1 MSKLI
6 PVAIVVEDEP
16 DIRRLIKAT
25 LELEK
30 FMVFEASSVSRGL
43 IESRSRQPELVL
55 LDLGLPDG
63 SGMDFIRDIR
73 SWSDVPIIVVS
84 ARTHE
89 DDKIAALNLGA
100 DDYLTKP
107 FSPGELMARVRA
119 QLRRRSMASNK
130 GETTFRFGRIH
141 VDLTARVVK
150 RDDETLHLTPI
161 EYRLLA
167 YLLTHQNTVLTHRQ
181 ILLGV
186 WGPNDIDNYH
196 YVRIYMGALRKK
208 LEDDP
213 VQPIHV
219 ITETGVGYRFIA

>member
-6 PVAIVVEDEP
+6 PVAIVIEDEP

-43 IESRSRQPELVL
+43 IESRSRQPEVVL

-89 DDKIAALNLGA
+89 DDKIQALNLGA

-119 QLRRRSMASNK
+119 QLRRRSMTSNK
-130 GETTFRFGRIH
+130 GETTFRFGRIY

-150 RDDETLHLTPI
+150 RDDEILHLTPI

-167 YLLTHQNTVLTHRQ
+167 FLLTHQNTVLTHRQ

-186 WGPNDIDNYH
+186 WGPNDIENHH

>member
-6 PVAIVVEDEP
+6 PVAIVIEDEP
-16 DIRRLIKAT
+16 DIRRLIKVT
-25 LELEK
+25 LELEN

-43 IESRSRQPELVL
+43 IESRSRQPEVVL

-119 QLRRRSMASNK
+119 QLRRRSMTSNK
-130 GETTFRFGRIH
+130 GETTFRFGRIY

-150 RDDETLHLTPI
+150 RDDEILHFTPI

-167 YLLTHQNTVLTHRQ
+167 FLLTHQTTVLTHRQ

-186 WGPNDIDNYH
+186 WGPNDIENHH

>member
-6 PVAIVVEDEP
+6 PVAIVIEDEP

-43 IESRSRQPELVL
+43 IESRSRQPEVIL

-119 QLRRRSMASNK
+119 QLRRRSMTSNK
-130 GETTFRFGRIH
+130 SETTFRFGRIY

-150 RDDETLHLTPI
+150 RDDEILHLTPI

-167 YLLTHQNTVLTHRQ
+167 FLLTHQNTVLTHRQ

-186 WGPNDIDNYH
+186 WGPNDIENHH

>member
-1 MSKLI
+1 VSKLI
-6 PVAIVVEDEP
+6 PVAIVIEDEP

-43 IESRSRQPELVL
+43 IESRSRQPEVVL

-89 DDKIAALNLGA
+89 DDKIQALNLGA

-119 QLRRRSMASNK
+119 QLRRRSMTSNK
-130 GETTFRFGRIH
+130 GETTFRFGRIY

-150 RDDETLHLTPI
+150 RDDEILHLTPI

-167 YLLTHQNTVLTHRQ
+167 FLLTHQNTVLTHRQ

-186 WGPNDIDNYH
+186 WGPNDIENHH

>member
-6 PVAIVVEDEP
+6 PVAIVIEDEP

-43 IESRSRQPELVL
+43 IESRSRQPEVIL

-119 QLRRRSMASNK
+119 QLRRRSMTSNK
-130 GETTFRFGRIH
+130 GETTFRFGRID

-150 RDDETLHLTPI
+150 RDDEILHLTPI

-167 YLLTHQNTVLTHRQ
+167 FLLTHQNTVLTHRQ

-186 WGPNDIDNYH
+186 WGPNDIENHH

>member
-6 PVAIVVEDEP
+6 PVAIVIEDEP
-16 DIRRLIKAT
+16 DIRRLIKTT

-130 GETTFRFGRIH
+130 GETTFRFGRIY

-150 RDDETLHLTPI
+150 RDDEILHLTPI

-167 YLLTHQNTVLTHRQ
+167 FLLTHQNTVLTHRQ

>member
-6 PVAIVVEDEP
+6 PVAIVIEDEP

-43 IESRSRQPELVL
+43 IESRSRQPEVIL

-119 QLRRRSMASNK
+119 QLRRRSMTSNK
-130 GETTFRFGRIH
+130 GETTFRFGRIY

-150 RDDETLHLTPI
+150 RDDEILHLTPI

-167 YLLTHQNTVLTHRQ
+167 FLLTHQNTVLTHRQ

-186 WGPNDIDNYH
+186 WGPNDIENHH

>member
-6 PVAIVVEDEP
+6 PVAIVIEDEP

-43 IESRSRQPELVL
+43 IESRSRQPEVVL

-119 QLRRRSMASNK
+119 QLRRRSMTSNK
-130 GETTFRFGRIH
+130 GETTFRFGRIY

-150 RDDETLHLTPI
+150 RDDEILHLTPI

-167 YLLTHQNTVLTHRQ
+167 FLLTHQNTVLTHRQ

-186 WGPNDIDNYH
+186 WGPNDIENHH

>member
-6 PVAIVVEDEP
+6 PVAIVIEDEP
-16 DIRRLIKAT
+16 DIRRLIKVT
-25 LELEK
+25 LELEN

-43 IESRSRQPELVL
+43 IESRSRQPEVVL

-119 QLRRRSMASNK
+119 QLRRRSMTSNK
-130 GETTFRFGRIH
+130 GETTFRFGRID

-150 RDDETLHLTPI
+150 RDDEILHLTPI

-167 YLLTHQNTVLTHRQ
+167 FLLTHQNTVLTHRQ

-186 WGPNDIDNYH
+186 WGPNDIENHH
-196 YVRIYMGALRKK
+196 YVRIYMGTLRKK

>member
-6 PVAIVVEDEP
+6 PVAIVIEDEP

-43 IESRSRQPELVL
+43 IESRSRQPEVIL

-119 QLRRRSMASNK
+119 QLRRRSMTSNK
-130 GETTFRFGRIH
+130 GETTFRFGRIY

-150 RDDETLHLTPI
+150 RDDEILHFTPI

-167 YLLTHQNTVLTHRQ
+167 FLLTHQNTVLTHRQ

-186 WGPNDIDNYH
+186 WGPNDIENHH